1 VLYIG
6 ERTVPWAKIESFEI
20 AASRCRIENWVIT
33 GNWFVNIDNKHAF
46 DALDEIRGCL
56 RNYAYGSRLN
66 STLLATM
73 RRKATA
79 PVEMVLGQTA
89 LIDIDE
95 AKKLNLSFNQP
106 EEIVF
111 VEFAKYYINQEPFEC
126 LLQHVVTKERN
137 SNLPSWCPNLAS
149 SRETLSIGSL
159 WYGDYTPE
167 DPTMEDQFYHAGY
180 NNDLFSRYTV
190 PHSQTFK
197 YVGRMAFN
205 MMRGKSAYTNLYT
218 SNNKRQMRAIEGTNL
233 LQLTGMEID
242 TVSHII
248 DCNPGASYED
258 FLSYESLCQ
267 TSEWLK
273 RCLELATATK
283 SHDDGSLQG
292 ATGTNLFVRT
302 ITANRILIRAP
313 PKDESKYKQFLDAAG
328 TVDFVERYNKF
339 TSLLAAATDTKQP
352 IDGSSLDRVT
362 ADFIDVLHNVTRRRR
377 FFSTAGGRIG
387 IGPSTTEVGD
397 EVRVVF
403 FLPTPYLMRSATKKK
418 EGRYRLV
425 GETYVHG
432 FMYGEAIEMFKEK
445 RLKETQW
452 VLE

>member
-1 VLYIG
+1 
-6 ERTVPWAKIESFEI
+6 
-20 AASRCRIENWVIT
+20 
-33 GNWFVNIDNKHAF
+33 
-46 DALDEIRGCL
+46 
-56 RNYAYGSRLN
+56 
-66 STLLATM
+66 M

-106 EEIVF
+106 AEIVF
-111 VEFAKYYINQEPFEC
+111 IEFAKYYITQEPSEC

-137 SNLPSWCPNLAS
+137 PNLPSWCPNFAS

-167 DPTMEDQFYHAGY
+167 DSTMEEQFYHAGY
-180 NNDLFSRYTV
+180 SNDLFSRYTM

-197 YVGRMAFN
+197 FVGRMALN

-233 LQLTGMEID
+233 LQLTGMEVD
-242 TVSHII
+242 TVYQTI
-248 DCNPGASYED
+248 DCNPGADSED
-258 FLSYESLCQ
+258 FLSYENLRE
-267 TSEWLK
+267 TSKWLQN
-273 RCLELATATK
+273 CLELATATK
-283 SHDDGSLQG
+283 SHDDNSLQG

-313 PKDESKYKQFLDAAG
+313 PKDESKYKQFLDVAG
-328 TVDFVERYNKF
+328 AVEFVERYNTF
-339 TSLLAAATDTKQP
+339 ASLLAAATNTKQA
-352 IDGSSLDRVT
+352 IDGSSLDRAT
-362 ADFIDVLHNVTRRRR
+362 ADFIDVVHNVTRRRR
-377 FFSTAGGRIG
+377 FFSTVGGRIG
-387 IGPSTTEVGD
+387 IGPSSTEPGD

-403 FLPTPYLMRSATKKK
+403 FLPTPYLMRLATKK

-445 RLKETQW
+445 RLAETQW